1 MSARRNHQESDDQQ
15 EPTGSTRKK
24 PVRVIPGSETVAPSK
39 RKPKIRVVGEDR
51 LTPQELKQ
59 RFASNLDRL
68 IGILGQTRKQASQE
82 IGIPYKLVRRLA
94 SAGVSCTDERN
105 IASLTRIVRHF
116 ALPGVEHL
124 WRDDLLRL
132 LLTTGEGAGFVKK
145 FRDLLVAERER
156 RLAAARV
163 VGQEEVVLVGR
174 ALGVADEPPPPP
186 LIGPNADKAAAILAS
201 PKADTFQ
208 RLIDDYYELVR
219 QAAKSRADDRGD
231 ERRSHFGLRAE
242 EVACHDVPQRLGAF
256 SCSPALR

>member
-15 EPTGSTRKK
+15 EPTDSTRKK

-68 IGILGQTRKQASQE
+68 IGILGLTRKQASQE

-105 IASLTRIVRHF
+105 IESLTRIVRYF
-116 ALPGVEHL
+116 ALPSVEHL

-132 LLTTGEGAGFVKK
+132 LLTTDEESGFVKK

-156 RLAAARV
+156 RIAGARV
-163 VGQEEVVLVGR
+163 MGQEEVTLIGR
-174 ALGVADEPPPPP
+174 ALGVLDADATLMSRTDAEKV
-186 LIGPNADKAAAILAS
+186 ATILAS
-201 PKADTFQ
+201 TKADTF
-208 RLIDDYYELVR
+208 RRIIDDYFAL
-219 QAAKSRADDRGD
+219 AKQPTLAPEAERVSSSPASRA
-231 ERRSHFGLRAE
+231 
-242 EVACHDVPQRLGAF
+242 
-256 SCSPALR
+256 